1 MHWHWNGLDQG
12 ILLVSISQRSNTLFK
27 SMSSLTEHVL
37 MKYVGLLWLT
47 GCGLMLHI
55 PTFSTICLML
65 QMKAL
70 EFWNSS
76 RVGSNT
82 GASGG
87 GLNTSWESGIFRP
100 HTYATDLQN
109 YSGYGW
115 FVSGVFN
122 LAWLLQHLGDNYSN
136 FFCEFFGGIFTLSKC
151 LLR

>member
-1 MHWHWNGLDQG
+1 MN
-12 ILLVSISQRSNTLFK
+12 
-27 SMSSLTEHVL
+27 
-37 MKYVGLLWLT
+37 YVGLLLLT
-47 GCGLMLHI
+47 GGGLILHI

-70 EFWNSS
+70 GFWNSS

-87 GLNTSWESGIFRP
+87 GLNTSWESGIFKP

-109 YSGYGW
+109 YSGYDW

-122 LAWLLQHLGDNYSN
+122 LAWLLQLLVDNYSN
-136 FFCEFFGGIFTLSKC
+136 FFVNFLVEFSLSQNAYCAKNMMAIKSVFIPYFSH
-151 LLR
+151 